1 MRRLVI
7 LVALA
12 VVVLATALPSPASAA
27 APIREPLPIDD
38 LVISDV
44 CSFTV
49 TRTVLVNKSVLTT
62 YSNGDQRIT
71 GIFKQRLTNVDTGE
85 FIDLT
90 SPGPVLLDYH
100 DDGSITE
107 IDYGPQFERP
117 PGQLLLTTGRVVW
130 EFEDNFEF
138 VSYTQLS
145 GSTRDV
151 CEILA

>member
-7 LVALA
+7 LLTLA
-12 VVVLATALPSPASAA
+12 VVALATALPSPASAA

-49 TRTVLVNKSVLTT
+49 IRTVLVNKSFLTT

-71 GIFKQRLTNVDTGE
+71 GIFKQRLTNDDTGE

-130 EFEDNFEF
+130 EYEDNFEF